1 LDVSLKGQLRMNYIT
16 QPQQIEQHSFEIIAD
31 IIAEDFPGYQFANA
45 LQEKIIKRAIHTTA
59 DFDWLEILKFS
70 PSALDAIIGAL
81 KQGCTIFTDT
91 TMALSGINK
100 TQLKSMGCDIQ
111 CYVAHPSVTAV
122 AKEQSIT
129 RSMAAV
135 DLAMQTAGAKLFVF
149 GNAPTALFRLMEIC
163 QQQPEQRCP
172 VVGVPVGFVGAAES
186 KQALIE
192 SDLPYIVAQGRKGGC
207 RNPRPGPRF
216 RR

>member
-1 LDVSLKGQLRMNYIT
+1 MNYIT

-31 IIAEDFPGYQFANA
+31 IIAAEYPGYEFANA

-59 DFDWLEILKFS
+59 DFDWLEILTFS
-70 PSALDAIIGAL
+70 GDALDAIIAAL
-81 KQGCTIFTDT
+81 QQGCTIFTDT

-100 TQLKSMGCDIQ
+100 TQLKAMGCDIQ
-111 CYVAHPSVTAV
+111 CYVAHPSVAEV
-122 AKEQSIT
+122 AKAQGIT

-135 DLAMQTAGAKLFVF
+135 DLAMQKDGPKLFVF
-149 GNAPTALFRLMEIC
+149 GNAPTALFRLLELS
-163 QQQPEQRCP
+163 QQHPAQRYP

-192 SDLPYIVAQGRKGGC
+192 SDLPYIAAKGRKGGSNVAAAIINAILYHL
-207 RNPRPGPRF
+207 RETL
-216 RR
+216 